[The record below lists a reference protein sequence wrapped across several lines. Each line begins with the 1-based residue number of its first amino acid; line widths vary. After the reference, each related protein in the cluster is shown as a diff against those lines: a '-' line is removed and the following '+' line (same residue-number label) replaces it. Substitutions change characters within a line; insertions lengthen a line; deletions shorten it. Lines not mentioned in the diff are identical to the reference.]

1 MNVLRTTYL
10 LLSTLALLFMFSCTA
25 LKPYEKVYI
34 NDSEMQMGNS
44 SEGNFQNYVQTIREG
59 STEPSSSK
67 SSGGCG
73 CN

>member
-1 MNVLRTTYL
+1 MKPLKQLFYL
-10 LLSTLALLFMFSCTA
+10 IILSLFISLYSCTA
-25 LKPYEKVYI
+25 LKPYDKVYI

-44 SEGNFQNYVQTIREG
+44 AQQNFQNYVQTIREG